1 MLKVVS
7 LFFIIAVLIYE
18 EVFVYLIKIQMKT
31 LLFSSLLIV
40 IFFAFLPVKKQQ
52 NIINLIKAITSLVRE
67 FNHSLDSNNSSND
80 GDI

>member
-7 LFFIIAVLIYE
+7 LFFIIAGLIYE
-18 EVFVYLIKIQMKT
+18 EVFVCLIKIQMKT

-40 IFFAFLPVKKQQ
+40 LCFTFLSAKKQQ
-52 NIINLIKAITSLVRE
+52 NIIHLIKAITSLVRE

-80 GDI
+80 EDI